1 MRRHLCAF
9 AHVCV
14 LVGLMLWPAG
24 GRIEAQEIAELV
36 GPTAKIPRDSFKT
49 WSLFLMCNP
58 DWVSAEKSRDVENLY
73 GRFRAFGDAIGKE
86 NLAVWFWRQKT
97 RVNDPRLA
105 ENIDVARSAEYCSA
119 LGLKPSLGPYLVVTN
134 SYPDLA
140 AFPRDR
146 AIFELGGGDPAAL
159 AKLLNALT
167 DQLLLEKKV
176 DAARLALEKAA
187 PPAKPP
193 TTPAPAAT
201 QPVELSLWIQLLEAG
216 RRSIIGLGC
225 AVKLSISAGP
235 LNAEL
240 RGCA

>member
-1 MRRHLCAF
+1 MRRHLCAC
-9 AHVCV
+9 AHIGV
-14 LVGLMLWPAG
+14 LIGLGLWPAG
-24 GRIEAQEIAELV
+24 ATRIEAQAISELV
-36 GPTAKIPRDSFKT
+36 GPTEKIPRDSFKT
-49 WSLFLMCNP
+49 WSLFLICNP
-58 DWVSAEKSRDVENLY
+58 DWVTAERSRDVENLY
-73 GRFRAFGDAIGKE
+73 WRFRAFGDAIGKE

-97 RVNDPRLA
+97 RTNDPRLA
-105 ENIDVARSAEYCSA
+105 ENIDIARSVEYCGV
-119 LGLKPSLGPYLVVTN
+119 LGRKPSEGPYLVVTN
-134 SYPDLA
+134 AYPDLA
-140 AFPRDR
+140 AFPPER

-176 DAARLALEKAA
+176 DAARLAIEKKGPTPPTSP
-187 PPAKPP
+187 PPA
-193 TTPAPAAT
+193 AA
-201 QPVELSLWIQLLEAG
+201 QPGGLSLWIQLLEAG